1 MCTLHVFIHTRITVP
16 RNIQI
21 CITYPEAT
29 QWCQISQFQVS
40 YHSSQIVFSCIT
52 DTIPTLSTNPNKAH
66 LLRSLFV
73 ILLVLGYQHFLYLMN
88 AFPAQ
93 LVNANKLLT
102 GSLWCDDLRKR
113 TSLFSTSPVYH
124 RQTVFYTKSINRYA
138 FYFLNAYLPCE
149 ATNLKTSIIFIPGTI
164 DTRAPLIVLKTRTCV
179 RTPETPFLAV
189 HWWYYRRTNY
199 AKRTLSYLGEVNLQH
214 PISILVPSSMVP

>member
-1 MCTLHVFIHTRITVP
+1 MCTLRVFIHTCITVP

-73 ILLVLGYQHFLYLMN
+73 TVLIITASHQTFPVNFGACPVKIDTFTIHYQWESECIFRRQSNVRTNFNPYHKHCCY
-88 AFPAQ
+88 
-93 LVNANKLLT
+93 
-102 GSLWCDDLRKR
+102 SLGFRL
-113 TSLFSTSPVYH
+113 STP
-124 RQTVFYTKSINRYA
+124 SIPYER
-138 FYFLNAYLPCE
+138 LPCP
-149 ATNLKTSIIFIPGTI
+149 TS
-164 DTRAPLIVLKTRTCV
+164 
-179 RTPETPFLAV
+179 
-189 HWWYYRRTNY
+189 
-199 AKRTLSYLGEVNLQH
+199 
-214 PISILVPSSMVP
+214 